1 MSEDMLRV
9 MRRMRAI
16 KEYAPEPI
24 DDQTIQQILEVG
36 RWTGSG
42 GNRQPTEVVVI
53 RDADVRRKFGEWG
66 AKPAAAAPLVL
77 LLVTAQ
83 DQFAFDE
90 GRMAERLCLAA
101 AACNLGATV
110 ATLKEEG
117 PDRAKALLGIP
128 SDHRARTVVAIGHK
142 PADASFAPTAMTSKA
157 GRKPI
162 SEFAHWERF

>member
-1 MSEDMLRV
+1 MAEEMLRA
-9 MRRMRAI
+9 MRRLRTTR
-16 KEYAPEPI
+16 EFTPEPI
-24 DDQTIQQILEVG
+24 DQQTLEQILEVG
-36 RWTGSG
+36 RWTASG
-42 GNRQPTEVVVI
+42 GNRQPTEVVVV

-66 AKPAAAAPLVL
+66 AKPAAAAPLVF

-128 SDHRARTVVAIGHK
+128 SDHRARTVVAIGHAR
-142 PADASFAPTAMTSKA
+142 PQPA
-157 GRKPI
+157 GRP
-162 SEFAHWERF
+162 AGAA